1 MTSTRFS
8 ELNLSRREDVGERD
22 PMFRAYD
29 NAEDLLPEED
39 VEEEG
44 IAEMPAFSLAVCPP
58 HPFCPVELLSL
69 GMMDMLTMMKPERI
83 HALLTS
89 LIPPTLTFTRKPI
102 HTPAPE
108 PLATFTLPANRRSP
122 LLAHHDPEE
131 AKPAPKVEEVD
142 TKAIFGSVSTGDILA
157 AVKASLTSDP
167 EAIRIPLEARGI
179 RFIGEE
185 GDRVKS
191 LGEWEVEIAVPGAS
205 ELVPEVQFVRRRVEV
220 LPVEEAE

>member
-1 MTSTRFS
+1 MM
-8 ELNLSRREDVGERD
+8 G
-22 PMFRAYD
+22 
-29 NAEDLLPEED
+29 LLT
-39 VEEEG
+39 
-44 IAEMPAFSLAVCPP
+44 I
-58 HPFCPVELLSL
+58 
-69 GMMDMLTMMKPERI
+69 TKPERI
-83 HALLTS
+83 HALLSS
-89 LIPPTLTFTRKPI
+89 LIPQTLTFTRKPI

-108 PLATFTLPANRRSP
+108 PPATFTLPASRRSP

-131 AKPAPKVEEVD
+131 PKPAPKEEVD

-157 AVKASLTSDP
+157 AVKASLRSDP
-167 EAIRIPLEARGI
+167 EAVRIPLEARGI

-205 ELVPEVQFVRRRVEV
+205 ELVPEVQFVRRKVEV